1 MIDFGPLENRVG
13 DTMSMDR
20 VHCELVLATLRRIK
34 PRVVVEIGSHAGVST
49 MAIATAYDEGCVG
62 TVHLIDVAVQQT
74 VRDIAADRPGFVLH
88 ETRSVEA
95 LPKIDGCGDV
105 AVLVDGDHSYG
116 VVSEELP
123 LVLKLNPACIIAHD
137 VTAEAAG
144 YGRCDGAR
152 WLWEQLQSA
161 GWHCAVD
168 CRRRDGAATHRGL
181 LVACQDPK
189 RAAGVREDF
198 ACVAWC

>member
-1 MIDFGPLENRVG
+1 MIDFGPLKHRVG
-13 DTMSMDR
+13 DSMSMDR
-20 VHCELVLATLRRIK
+20 VHCELVLATLRRMK

-62 TVHLIDVAVQQT
+62 TVHLIDVAIQQT
-74 VRDIAADRPGFVLH
+74 VRDIAADRAGFVLH
-88 ETRSVEA
+88 EMTSVEA
-95 LPKIDGCGDV
+95 LPTIDGFGDV
-105 AVLVDGDHSYG
+105 VVLVDGDHSYG

-123 LVLKLNPACIIAHD
+123 LVLKLNPVCIIAHD
-137 VTAEAAG
+137 VTADAAG

-152 WLWEQLQSA
+152 WLWEQLQA
-161 GWHCAVD
+161 ARWHCTVD

-181 LVACQDPK
+181 LVACPGLERSVYVK
-189 RAAGVREDF
+189 EDF